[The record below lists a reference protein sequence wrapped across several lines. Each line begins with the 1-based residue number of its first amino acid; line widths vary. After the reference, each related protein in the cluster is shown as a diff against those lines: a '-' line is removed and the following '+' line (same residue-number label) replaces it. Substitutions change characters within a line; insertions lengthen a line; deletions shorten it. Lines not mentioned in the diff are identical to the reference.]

1 MCASV
6 VRAWSASSDSAYVR
20 MSVSNCWIVRPPKRT
35 ILVSKATT
43 QKRSPCRMTKMPDAP
58 LCHASKRELY
68 LISIVRFLL
77 THPAS
82 LLRLSMCKRI
92 FDLLHAIWHVWHAQ
106 PPNIDQHI
114 IHRHRLLP
122 RLSLLHTTT
131 TKSQDSNVSFSYTT
145 TTLLLNHINIANDE
159 DKVSPTKQESP
170 KHQITFLIKSK
181 TSKKPTPQAN

>member
-58 LCHASKRELY
+58 LCHVSKRELY

-106 PPNIDQHI
+106 PRISTNTSFIVIVCCLGCRCSIQQQQKAKTATS
-114 IHRHRLLP
+114 
-122 RLSLLHTTT
+122 LSVT
-131 TKSQDSNVSFSYTT
+131 QPPPFS
-145 TTLLLNHINIANDE
+145 
-159 DKVSPTKQESP
+159 
-170 KHQITFLIKSK
+170 
-181 TSKKPTPQAN
+181 